1 MNVGMRLIK
10 KLDIFILKAYLQL
23 FAGTFFICLFIF
35 LMQFVWRYVDELIG
49 KGLSWDVLA
58 QFLWYSALTIV
69 PLSTPLAV
77 LLASLISFG
86 NLGERFELLSM
97 KASGVPLIRIFCPVF
112 VFALMVCAGSF
123 YFQNKI
129 SPNATRKLYSVVY
142 GMKMKSPELEIPEG
156 IFYSDIPGY
165 NLFVERKDSET
176 GMLYGVMIY
185 TNSGGYEDT
194 DIVLADSA
202 RIQSTDDHRHLKL
215 TMYNGERFRNMDN
228 QSGNMFRASVPYMRE
243 SFIRE
248 VDLITFDTN
257 INLLDPNL
265 FTRDAGTKDL
275 MELGH
280 TLDSLDHAM
289 DSVGHSIYHIAM
301 QNFLNRSLPRGI
313 KDSLAI
319 VSQADTQEPFD
330 TLYARLD
337 DNGKA
342 HAWKG
347 ALSHASSVR
356 SEYDFR
362 AQITADSNGLIR
374 KHRMEMNRKFSL
386 SLACMLFFFIGA
398 PLGAIIRKGGL
409 GVPVVISVV
418 IFIFYYIVNA
428 SGENNAKVGVWA
440 VPFGSWLSS
449 AILLPVGMFL
459 IYKANKD
466 SVVFNLEG
474 YVNFFRRLLGLRAS
488 RKLARKEV
496 VIEDPD
502 YVRLVADLGRLT
514 DECKAYVQA
523 AHLRMLP
530 NYVSLFFRSRRD
542 GRVKAISAEMERIVD
557 ELHNS
562 RDNAILTYINDYPIL
577 PLYAHTH
584 PFSNPRMNVA
594 AGLFLPLGLFFYFR
608 VWRYRLRLWVD
619 MQTIQRLNAQVV
631 ERITKLGLK

>member
-1 MNVGMRLIK
+1 
-10 KLDIFILKAYLQL
+10 
-23 FAGTFFICLFIF
+23 
-35 LMQFVWRYVDELIG
+35 
-49 KGLSWDVLA
+49 
-58 QFLWYSALTIV
+58 
-69 PLSTPLAV
+69 
-77 LLASLISFG
+77 
-86 NLGERFELLSM
+86 
-97 KASGVPLIRIFCPVF
+97 
-112 VFALMVCAGSF
+112 
-123 YFQNKI
+123 
-129 SPNATRKLYSVVY
+129 
-142 GMKMKSPELEIPEG
+142 
-156 IFYSDIPGY
+156 
-165 NLFVERKDSET
+165 
-176 GMLYGVMIY
+176 
-185 TNSGGYEDT
+185 
-194 DIVLADSA
+194 
-202 RIQSTDDHRHLKL
+202 
-215 TMYNGERFRNMDN
+215 
-228 QSGNMFRASVPYMRE
+228 
-243 SFIRE
+243 
-248 VDLITFDTN
+248 
-257 INLLDPNL
+257 
-265 FTRDAGTKDL
+265 
-275 MELGH
+275 
-280 TLDSLDHAM
+280 M

-337 DNGKA
+337 DNGKS

-386 SLACMLFFFIGA
+386 SLACLLFFFIGA